1 MHLFQGMGADRS
13 VEGDPV
19 VRPRLAEAVEDAT
32 AKPARRGGEGR
43 RGSPRSDAGGRP
55 LAGADRVP
63 AEGPRGTSVAARLP
77 RTAYGRPEVH
87 DRVGPAGGIDRHG
100 ACV

>member
-1 MHLFQGMGADRS
+1 MGPDRS

-19 VRPRLAEAVEDAT
+19 VSPRLAEAVEDTT

-43 RGSPRSDAGGRP
+43 RASPGPGAGGRSS
-55 LAGADRVP
+55 AGADRVP
-63 AEGPRGTSVAARLP
+63 AEGPRGTRVAARLP

-87 DRVGPAGGIDRHG
+87 DRVGPGGGIDRRG
-100 ACV
+100 ACVGR